1 MSVFRKVSPVGWVL
15 MACLGSSAALAASAP
30 PTPAQDAA
38 QQAALQ
44 QQRAQVQAEYAA
56 QRGAC
61 LQRFFVNDCLDA
73 AREKERAALTP
84 IDADLQAI
92 ALRGR
97 LRAAEDEL
105 RRVQAN
111 MAASQRG
118 QPDRAQAEQQ
128 SAAREADLAQRQQQ
142 AARQAAQHTAHSA
155 AHSAAAPPNIPAAA
169 APVPTPTERLF
180 PSPAPQIQISPAQRA
195 AQVKQAEADFAA
207 KQKAYAEKQAEQA
220 RQNAAKPS
228 AAPLPAPSPS
238 APLR

>member
-1 MSVFRKVSPVGWVL
+1 MNVFQKVFPVGWVL
-15 MACLGSSAALAASAP
+15 MACLGSSAALAAAQ

-38 QQAALQ
+38 QQVVLQ

-73 AREKERAALTP
+73 AREKERAALAP
-84 IDADLQAI
+84 IDTDLQAI

-111 MAASQRG
+111 RAASQRG

-142 AARQAAQHTAHSA
+142 AARQAAQNTAHSA
-155 AHSAAAPPNIPAAA
+155 AQAAAAPPKTPATAA
-169 APVPTPTERLF
+169 APVPTPAGRLF
-180 PSPAPQIQISPAQRA
+180 PAPAPQSQMSPAQRA
-195 AQVKQAEADFAA
+195 AEVKQAEADFAA

-228 AAPLPAPSPS
+228 AAPLPVPPPS
-238 APLR
+238 AP

>member
-1 MSVFRKVSPVGWVL
+1 LPGFER
-15 MACLGSSAALAASAP
+15 CLAATAQPTRHKTLRNKPPCSSSARRCRLNTRRSAAPVCSA
-30 PTPAQDAA
+30 
-38 QQAALQ
+38 
-44 QQRAQVQAEYAA
+44 
-56 QRGAC
+56 
-61 LQRFFVNDCLDA
+61 FFVNDCLDA
-73 AREKERAALTP
+73 AHKKERAALTP
-84 IDADLQAI
+84 IDTDLQAI

-142 AARQAAQHTAHSA
+142 AAQQAAQNTAHSA
-155 AHSAAAPPNIPAAA
+155 AQAAAVPPNTPAAA

-195 AQVKQAEADFAA
+195 AEVKQAEADFAA

-228 AAPLPAPSPS
+228 AAPLPVPSPS
-238 APLR
+238 APLQ

>member
-1 MSVFRKVSPVGWVL
+1 MNVFQKVFPVGWVL
-15 MACLGSSAALAASAP
+15 MACLGSSAALATTAQ

-73 AREKERAALTP
+73 AHKKERAALTP
-84 IDADLQAI
+84 IDTDLQAI

-142 AARQAAQHTAHSA
+142 AAQQAAQRA
-155 AHSAAAPPNIPAAA
+155 AQAAAAPPKTPATAA
-169 APVPTPTERLF
+169 APVPTPAERLF
-180 PSPAPQIQISPAQRA
+180 PAPAPQSQMSPAQRA
-195 AQVKQAEADFAA
+195 AEIKQAEADFAA
-207 KQKAYAEKQAEQA
+207 KQKTYAEKQAEQA

-228 AAPLPAPSPS
+228 TAPLPVPPPS
-238 APLR
+238 AP

>member
-1 MSVFRKVSPVGWVL
+1 MNVFQKVFPVGWVL
-15 MACLGSSAALAASAP
+15 MACLGSSAALAAAQ

-38 QQAALQ
+38 RQVALQ

-73 AREKERAALTP
+73 AREKERAALAP
-84 IDADLQAI
+84 IDTDLQAI

-111 MAASQRG
+111 RAASQRG

-142 AARQAAQHTAHSA
+142 AAQRAAQA
-155 AHSAAAPPNIPAAA
+155 AAAPPKTPATAA
-169 APVPTPTERLF
+169 APVPTPAGRLF
-180 PSPAPQIQISPAQRA
+180 PAPAPQSQMSPAQRA
-195 AQVKQAEADFAA
+195 AEIKQAEADFAA

-228 AAPLPAPSPS
+228 AAPLPVPPPS
-238 APLR
+238 AP

>member
-1 MSVFRKVSPVGWVL
+1 MNVFQKVFPVGWVL
-15 MACLGSSAALAASAP
+15 MACLGSSAALAAAQ

-38 QQAALQ
+38 QQVVLQ

-73 AREKERAALTP
+73 AREKERAALAP
-84 IDADLQAI
+84 IDTDLQAI

-111 MAASQRG
+111 RAASQRG

-142 AARQAAQHTAHSA
+142 AAQRAAQA
-155 AHSAAAPPNIPAAA
+155 AAAPPKTPATAA
-169 APVPTPTERLF
+169 APVPTPAGRLF
-180 PSPAPQIQISPAQRA
+180 PAPAPQSQKSPAQRA
-195 AQVKQAEADFAA
+195 AEVKQAEADFAA

-228 AAPLPAPSPS
+228 TAPLPVPPPS
-238 APLR
+238 AP

>member
-1 MSVFRKVSPVGWVL
+1 MSVFRKVFPIGCVL
-15 MACLGSSAALAASAP
+15 MACLGSSAALAATVQ

-73 AREKERAALTP
+73 AHKKERAALTP
-84 IDADLQAI
+84 IDTDLQAI

-97 LRAAEDEL
+97 MRAAEDEF

-111 MAASQRG
+111 MAASQGG

-128 SAAREADLAQRQQQ
+128 SAAREANLAQRQQQ
-142 AARQAAQHTAHSA
+142 AAQQAAQRVAQ
-155 AHSAAAPPNIPAAA
+155 AAAVPPNTPAAA
-169 APVPTPTERLF
+169 APVPTPAERLF
-180 PSPAPQIQISPAQRA
+180 PSPAPQTQISPAQRA
-195 AQVKQAEADFAA
+195 AEVKQAEADFAA
-207 KQKAYAEKQAEQA
+207 RQKAYAEKQAEQA

-228 AAPLPAPSPS
+228 AAPLPVPSPS

>member
-1 MSVFRKVSPVGWVL
+1 MSVFRKVFPIGCVL
-15 MACLGSSAALAASAP
+15 MACLGSSAALAATAQ
-30 PTPAQDAA
+30 PTSAQDAA
-38 QQAALQ
+38 QQVALQ
-44 QQRAQVQAEYAA
+44 QQRARVQAEYAA

-73 AREKERAALTP
+73 AREKERAALAP
-84 IDADLQAI
+84 IDTDLQAI

-97 LRAAEDEL
+97 LRAAEDDL

-111 MAASQRG
+111 RAASQRG

-142 AARQAAQHTAHSA
+142 AAQQAAQRA
-155 AHSAAAPPNIPAAA
+155 AQAAAAPPKTPATAA
-169 APVPTPTERLF
+169 APVPTPAGRLF
-180 PSPAPQIQISPAQRA
+180 PAPAPQSQMSPAQRA
-195 AQVKQAEADFAA
+195 AEIKQAEADFAA

-228 AAPLPAPSPS
+228 AAPLPVPSPS
-238 APLR
+238 AP

>member
-1 MSVFRKVSPVGWVL
+1 MNVFQKVFPVGWVL
-15 MACLGSSAALAASAP
+15 MACLGSSAALAAAQ

-38 QQAALQ
+38 QQVALQ

-73 AREKERAALTP
+73 AREKERAALAP
-84 IDADLQAI
+84 IDTDLQAI

-111 MAASQRG
+111 RAASQRG

-128 SAAREADLAQRQQQ
+128 SAARETDLAQRQQQ
-142 AARQAAQHTAHSA
+142 AAQQAAQRA
-155 AHSAAAPPNIPAAA
+155 AQAAAAPPKTPATAA
-169 APVPTPTERLF
+169 APVPTPAGRLF
-180 PSPAPQIQISPAQRA
+180 PAPAPQSQMSPAQRA
-195 AQVKQAEADFAA
+195 AEVKQAEADFAA

-228 AAPLPAPSPS
+228 AAPLPVPSPS
-238 APLR
+238 AP